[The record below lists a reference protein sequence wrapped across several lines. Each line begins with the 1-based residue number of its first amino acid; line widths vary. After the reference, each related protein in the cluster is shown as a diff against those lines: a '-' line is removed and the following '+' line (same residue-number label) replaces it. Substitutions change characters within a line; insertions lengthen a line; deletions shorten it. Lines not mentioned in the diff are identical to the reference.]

1 MIKYVTIIIMPQ
13 KTILIIEDSI
23 DLADSLE
30 DVLKLKGFHPLKAND
45 GKTGL
50 DLALAEKPD
59 LILLDLRLPD
69 MDGFEILKNLKNDPW
84 GKEARI
90 LIITASDL
98 NEKNM
103 TEINIDAA
111 DIIYKSRS
119 SISDIVSRVE
129 AELF

>member
-1 MIKYVTIIIMPQ
+1 MLQ

-30 DVLKLKGFHPLKAND
+30 DVLILKGYRPLKAND

-50 DLALAEKPD
+50 DLALTEKPD

-69 MDGFEILKNLKNDPW
+69 MDGVEIINHLKSDPW
-84 GKEARI
+84 GKNARI

-103 TEINIDAA
+103 IDNNIKAE
-111 DIIYKSRS
+111 DIIHKSHS
-119 SISDIVSRVE
+119 GISDIVSRVE
-129 AELF
+129 QELA